1 MLEAGEQAT
10 PMLRYER
17 HSLGPRVF
25 ILGRR
30 IHEWHLGLLVIAGAV
45 AAALLGQIGP
55 GTALVAAILG
65 AWLVVKD
72 WPDLTRSGRDGAA
85 WRLFVHRRTP
95 PLRPGRHLDDIPVV
109 AAVATAAVG
118 LVDLLSAL
126 TPNVRWRGRELMH
139 LEPLSLMK
147 NAHALAVPASIAL
160 ILTAYYLY
168 RRRRGALHLAVV
180 LLLAL
185 TVFDVLKGLDLE
197 EAALTVGCAALLVLS
212 RKSFAARHDPATFR
226 SALVLVPLLFA
237 AAFVTA
243 FAVVA
248 MAAPP
253 AVGAG
258 AVLRETGDLLL
269 WRPGPFGFRD
279 ELARTGLAVELI
291 SVFAVLTAAW
301 LLFRPL
307 AAPHDLPGHELRS
320 TAASIVAEHG
330 TDTLSFFKLRADKHY
345 LFNPERTA
353 FLGYRVESGV
363 LVVSG
368 DPVGDPAAVTE
379 LLREAIRFAEERSL
393 RLAALGV
400 SADGRKVFEQA
411 GLRSLYLGD
420 EAIVDTA
427 EFSLEGRAVRKVRQ
441 SVTRLEKAGYHAE
454 LCALGDLDARQLAQ
468 LEEVAED
475 WRDGAPERGFSMAM
489 DSLRNPHCGRT
500 LVLVARNED
509 GSVGGFL
516 QFVPAFGRAAQSL
529 SLMRRRHDTPNG
541 MTEFM
546 IARAIELLRERGV
559 REVSLNFAA
568 FARILREPDGL
579 LERAAGKAIALG
591 DTWFQIERLYR
602 FNAKFFPRWEPRY
615 LMYERRFGLP
625 RAGIAVLWIEG
636 QLPKPALLRRAA

>member
-1 MLEAGEQAT
+1 
-10 PMLRYER
+10 MLRFER
-17 HSLGPRVF
+17 HALGPRVYF
-25 ILGRR
+25 LGRR
-30 IHEWHLGLLVIAGAV
+30 IHEWHLGLLVIPGAV

-55 GTALVAAILG
+55 GTAVVTAILG

-72 WPDLTRSGRDGAA
+72 WPDLTRQGRDTAA
-85 WRLFVHRRTP
+85 WSLFVHRRPP

-118 LVDLLSAL
+118 IVDLLSAV

-160 ILTAYYLY
+160 IVTAYYLY
-168 RRRRGALHLAVV
+168 RRRRGALHLGVA

-185 TVFDVLKGLDLE
+185 TVFDVLKGLDVE
-197 EAALTVGCAALLVLS
+197 EAALTLGCAALLILS
-212 RKSFAARHDPATFR
+212 RKSFAARHAPGTFR
-226 SALVLVPLLFA
+226 SALVLVPLLIT
-237 AAFVTA
+237 AAFVAA

-248 MAAPP
+248 IAAPP
-253 AVGAG
+253 AVGAI
-258 AVLRETGDLLL
+258 AALRETGDLLL
-269 WRPGPFGFRD
+269 WQPGPFGFRD
-279 ELARTGLAVELI
+279 ELARTGLAIEMI
-291 SVFAVLTAAW
+291 SILAVVTAAW

-307 AAPHDLPGHELRS
+307 AAPHDLPDHEVRR

-330 TDTLSFFKLRADKHY
+330 SDTLSFFKLRADKHY

-368 DPVGDPAAVTE
+368 DPVGDPASVGE
-379 LLREAIRFAEERSL
+379 LLREAIHFAEERSL

-400 SADGRKVFEQA
+400 SAEGRKVFEQA

-427 EFSLEGRAVRKVRQ
+427 GFSLEGRSVRKVRQ
-441 SVTRLEKAGYHAE
+441 SVTRLEKAGYSAE
-454 LCALGDLDARQLAQ
+454 LKEIGDLDGAELAQ
-468 LEEVAED
+468 LEEVAKH

-500 LVLVARNED
+500 LVLVARHAD

-516 QFVPAFGRAAQSL
+516 QFVPAFGRDAQSL

-546 IARAIELLRERGV
+546 IARAIELLRDRGV
-559 REVSLNFAA
+559 SEVSLNFAA
-568 FARILREPDGL
+568 FARLLREPDGL

-625 RAGIAVLWIEG
+625 RTGIAVLWIEG

>member
-1 MLEAGEQAT
+1 
-10 PMLRYER
+10 MLRFER
-17 HSLGPRVF
+17 HSFGPRVF

-30 IHEWHLGLLVIAGAV
+30 IHEWHLGLLVIPGAV
-45 AAALLGQIGP
+45 TAALVGQIRP
-55 GTALVAAILG
+55 GTALVTSILG

-72 WPDLTRSGRDGAA
+72 RPSG
-85 WRLFVHRRTP
+85 LSFPRRPP

-118 LVDLLSAL
+118 LVDLLSAV
-126 TPNVRWRGRELMH
+126 TPNVRWRGHELMH
-139 LEPLSLMK
+139 LEPLSVMR

-160 ILTAYYLY
+160 IVAAYYLY
-168 RRRRGALHLAVV
+168 RRRRGALHLALA

-185 TVFDVLKGLDLE
+185 TVFDVLKGLDVE
-197 EAALTVGCAALLVLS
+197 EATLTLGCAVLLLAS
-212 RKSFAARHDPATFR
+212 RKSFAARHEPGTFR
-226 SALVLVPLLFA
+226 SALLLVPLLFA
-237 AAFVTA
+237 AAFVAA

-253 AVGAG
+253 AVGAT
-258 AVLRETGDLLL
+258 AALRETGDLLL
-269 WRPGPFGFRD
+269 WQAGPFGFRD
-279 ELARTGLAVELI
+279 ELARTGLAVESI
-291 SVFAVLTAAW
+291 SILAVLTAAW

-307 AAPHDLPGHELRS
+307 AAPRDLPGHEVRH
-320 TAASIVAEHG
+320 AAALIVAEHG

-368 DPVGDPAAVTE
+368 DPVGDPVAVAG
-379 LLREAIRFAEERSL
+379 LLREAIDFAEERSL

-400 SADGRKVFEQA
+400 SAEGRKVFEQA
-411 GLRSLYLGD
+411 GLRALYLGD

-427 EFSLEGRAVRKVRQ
+427 EFTLEGRAVRKVRQ

-454 LCALGDLDARQLAQ
+454 LSELGDLDAGRLVE

-500 LVLVARNED
+500 LVLVARHED

-516 QFVPAFGRAAQSL
+516 QFVPAFGREAQSL
-529 SLMRRRHDTPNG
+529 SLMRRRRDTPNG

-546 IARAIELLRERGV
+546 IARAIALLRDRGV
-559 REVSLNFAA
+559 GEVSLNFAA
-568 FARILREPDGL
+568 FARLLREPEGL
-579 LERAAGKAIALG
+579 LERAAGKALALG

-602 FNAKFFPRWEPRY
+602 FNAKFSPRWEPRY

-636 QLPKPALLRRAA
+636 QLPKPALFGSAKQLSASVRQQVSQ